1 MKTYFDK
8 KYQKQIVTISPGEYH
23 CSKQDCYI
31 STVLGSCIAITL
43 WDSRNKIGGM
53 NHFMLA
59 STSRECSISDDIA
72 GRFGEYSMEL
82 LINDMIK
89 AGAQKKYFQA
99 KVFGGANI
107 FKENLSATGPRVG
120 AANIFFA
127 FNYLETEGIPILKS
141 DTGGVQ
147 ARKILFE
154 PLTNKVYL
162 KRIKNSMQETQELE
176 TKEKSYIKTL
186 EAKEKEKTT
195 VSNDDIIW
203 F

>member
-1 MKTYFDK
+1 MKAYFDK
-8 KYQKQIVTISPGEYH
+8 KYQKQIVTISPGEYY

-43 WDSRNKIGGM
+43 WDGKNKIGGM

-59 STSRECSISDDIA
+59 TTSRECNISDETA

-89 AGAQKKYFQA
+89 AGAQKRNFQA

-127 FNYLETEGIPILKS
+127 FNYLETEGIPIIKS
-141 DTGGVQ
+141 DTGGTQ

-154 PLTNKVYL
+154 PITNKVYL
-162 KRIKNSMQETQELE
+162 KRIKNSMRTAQELE
-176 TKEKSYIKTL
+176 SKEKSYIKTL
-186 EAKEKEKTT
+186 VDKEKEKTKET
-195 VSNDDIIW
+195 NDDIIW

>member
-59 STSRECSISDDIA
+59 TTSRECSISDEIA
-72 GRFGEYSMEL
+72 GRFGEYSIEL

-89 AGAQKKYFQA
+89 TGAQKKYFQA

-107 FKENLSATGPRVG
+107 FKENASSTSTRIG

-127 FNYLETEGIPILKS
+127 FNYLETERIPILNS

-147 ARKILFE
+147 ARKIIFE
-154 PLTNKVYL
+154 PLTNKVFL
-162 KRIKNSMQETQELE
+162 KRIKNSIRETQELK
-176 TKEKSYIKTL
+176 TKEKTYIKTL
-186 EAKEKEKTT
+186 VDEEIKKTA

>member
-1 MKTYFDK
+1 M
-8 KYQKQIVTISPGEYH
+8 S
-23 CSKQDCYI
+23 
-31 STVLGSCIAITL
+31 
-43 WDSRNKIGGM
+43 
-53 NHFMLA
+53 
-59 STSRECSISDDIA
+59 CSISDDIA

-186 EAKEKEKTT
+186 EAKEKEKTK